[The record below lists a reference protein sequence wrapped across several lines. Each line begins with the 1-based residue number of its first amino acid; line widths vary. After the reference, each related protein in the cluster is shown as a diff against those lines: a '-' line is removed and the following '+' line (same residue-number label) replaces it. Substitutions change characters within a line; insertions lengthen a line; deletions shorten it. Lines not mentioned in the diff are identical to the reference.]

1 MRAWNHLSFSKKTKS
16 GQGMT
21 EYIIIVCL
29 IAVACLLVVGI
40 FGGNIREL
48 FRSANESLVQGQAQQ
63 AQFEASAA
71 QKQIKISDFAD

>member
-1 MRAWNHLSFSKKTKS
+1 MVNLKSLKNTKS

-48 FRSANESLVQGQAQQ
+48 FRSANESMVQGQAQQ
-63 AQFEASAA
+63 AQFQQSAS
-71 QKQIKISDFAD
+71 QKQIKINDFAD